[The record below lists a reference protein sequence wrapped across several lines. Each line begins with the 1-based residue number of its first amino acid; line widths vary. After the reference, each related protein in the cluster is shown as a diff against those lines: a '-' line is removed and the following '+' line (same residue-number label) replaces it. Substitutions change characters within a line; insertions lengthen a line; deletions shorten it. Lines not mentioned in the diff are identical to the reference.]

1 MHESE
6 DKQSNVA
13 NENEGAIEVEAQ
25 AADADVGVDVD
36 HASQVE
42 QLQNAL
48 DQTRD
53 QLLRALAEAENMNKR
68 AQRDR
73 EEVSK
78 YAITQF
84 ARDVLVVGDNLH
96 RALASIPLETAQET
110 DTLKQLAE
118 GVEMTSKSLEQ
129 VLARFNVVAIHPEGQ
144 RFEPAWHQAMM
155 EVEDPSVPA
164 GTVVNVFQVGYKIHD
179 RLLRPAMVSVS
190 KGAAQAT
197 KVDIK
202 A

>member
-1 MHESE
+1 MQESE
-6 DKQSNVA
+6 EKQSQHVA
-13 NENEGAIEVEAQ
+13 NEPEDAVEGAEGGKSVDAVEEP
-25 AADADVGVDVD
+25 VS
-36 HASQVE
+36 HVE
-42 QLQNAL
+42 ELQNAL

-53 QLLRALAEAENMNKR
+53 QLLRALAEVENVNKR

-73 EEVSK
+73 EEAAK

-84 ARDVLVVGDNLH
+84 AREVLVVGDNLH
-96 RALASIPLETAQET
+96 RALASIPLGAQQEG

-118 GVEMTSKSLEQ
+118 GVEMTAKSLEQ

-155 EVEDPSVPA
+155 EVEDHALPQ
-164 GTVVNVFQVGYKIHD
+164 GTVVSVFQVGYKIHD

-190 KGAAQAT
+190 KGQAQT
-197 KVDIK
+197 TTVDIK

>member
-1 MHESE
+1 MEESKE
-6 DKQSNVA
+6 KHSKHIA
-13 NENEGAIEVEAQ
+13 NENEGMVEDTGEEQ
-25 AADADVGVDVD
+25 TIDINDELT
-36 HASQVE
+36 SQVE

-48 DQTRD
+48 DQNRD
-53 QLLRALAEAENMNKR
+53 QLLRALAEIENVNKR

-73 EEVSK
+73 EEASK

-84 ARDVLVVGDNLH
+84 AREVLVVGDNLH
-96 RALASIPLETAQET
+96 RALASIPIGVSAQEG

-118 GVEMTSKSLEQ
+118 GVEMTAKSLEQ
-129 VLARFNVVAIHPEGQ
+129 VLSRFNVVAIHPEGQ

-155 EVEDPSVPA
+155 EVEHQALPP

-190 KGAAQAT
+190 KGQSDET
-197 KVDIK
+197 KVDII